1 MVGLNTYISGLDLSA
16 LKEYC
21 VNHGRITQYAKG
33 DYFVKEGEESRYI
46 AYIECGYFN
55 YMVHNSSE
63 QKDYTRPFLLKLT
76 LPTWKRLGKPFV
88 LSMKR

>member
-33 DYFVKEGEESRYI
+33 DYFVKEGEEFYFQLCLGLQINYYFCTQKAQYEYRYHRSHL
-46 AYIECGYFN
+46 GY
-55 YMVHNSSE
+55 
-63 QKDYTRPFLLKLT
+63 
-76 LPTWKRLGKPFV
+76 W
-88 LSMKR
+88 